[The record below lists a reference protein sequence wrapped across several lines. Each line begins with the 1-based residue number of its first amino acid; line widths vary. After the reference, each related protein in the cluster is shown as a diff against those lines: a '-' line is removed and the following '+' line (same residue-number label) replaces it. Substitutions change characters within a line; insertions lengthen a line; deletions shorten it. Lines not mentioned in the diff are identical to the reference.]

1 MIFSTW
7 DMPHFTREELQ
18 KCFPALRAVFYAAG
32 SVQHFARE
40 FLAAGAHVFS
50 AWAANA
56 IPVAEYA
63 AAQILLANKGFHY
76 AARASRSP
84 EGRHRALERFWQM
97 PGSFD
102 TPVGILGAGMVGRS
116 LIGLLKQH
124 RLDLCVYDPFL
135 SDEAAASLGV
145 RKLPLEELF
154 STCQVVSNHIADLPE
169 TVGMLNYALFSRMRR
184 NATFLNTGRGAQ
196 VVEQDLIRALHE
208 RPDLTAI
215 LDVTMPE
222 PPEAGSLLYT
232 MENVFLTPHI
242 AGSFGDEIARM
253 GEYVVEECTHFMQHE
268 PCRYEITEQM
278 LKTMA

>member
-1 MIFSTW
+1 M
-7 DMPHFTREELQ
+7 
-18 KCFPALRAVFYAAG
+18 
-32 SVQHFARE
+32 
-40 FLAAGAHVFS
+40 
-50 AWAANA
+50 
-56 IPVAEYA
+56 
-63 AAQILLANKGFHY
+63 
-76 AARASRSP
+76 RASRSP

-169 TVGMLNYALFSRMRR
+169 TVGLLNYALFSRMRR

-196 VVEQDLIRALHE
+196 VVEQDLIRVLHE